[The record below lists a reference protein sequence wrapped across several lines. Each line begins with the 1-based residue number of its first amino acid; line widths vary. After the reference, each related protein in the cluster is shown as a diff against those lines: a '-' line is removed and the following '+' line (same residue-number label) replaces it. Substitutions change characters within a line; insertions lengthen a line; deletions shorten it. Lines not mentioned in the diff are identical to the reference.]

1 MLEYK
6 DISSYLSAHENFLL
20 VPHEDPD
27 GDTLGAALGLAI
39 AFKKAGK
46 NSRIFLPKPLSFG
59 LQFLQGPLDAM
70 GGGFVWSEM
79 PRDLSRIEQVIYFDC
94 ADTQLVQKSS
104 HLIGDGRFS
113 SINIDHHVDNKR
125 YADINFV
132 DPTCAST
139 TQVVYNIINT
149 MKIELDKDILLPL
162 YTGLVTDT
170 GSFAYSNTTEA
181 VFEMAATCLKYGVK
195 PYDVYRY
202 VYEEKPYE
210 VVALLGEMLTKIHI
224 EPNKKVAWVYVTQ
237 EILDRYSGTSSY
249 TEGVVNHLRSIRGI
263 EVAIVIRQSNTVLRV
278 SLRSKSDI
286 KVNQIAAQF
295 NGGGHEKASGCKIDL
310 NNTNPQRAIEY
321 FIGYVNDFVEKS
333 LAGGK

>member
-6 DISSYLSAHENFLL
+6 DISSFLIAHDNFLL

-27 GDTLGAALGLAI
+27 GDTLGAALGMAI
-39 AFKKAGK
+39 ALKKVKKASK
-46 NSRIFLPKPLSFG
+46 IFLPKPLSFG
-59 LQFLQGPLDAM
+59 LQFLQPVLDSM
-70 GGGFVWSEM
+70 GNSFTWSEL
-79 PRDLSRIEQVIYFDC
+79 PRDLSKIEQVIYFDC

-104 HLIGDGRFS
+104 HLIGDKRFS

-132 DPTCAST
+132 DPECAST

-170 GSFAYSNTTEA
+170 GNFAYSNVDEK
-181 VFEMAATCLKYGVK
+181 VFDMAKICLQYGVK
-195 PYDVYRY
+195 PYEVYRY

-210 VVALLGEMLTKIHI
+210 VVAMLGEMLTKINI

-237 EILDRYSGTSSY
+237 QILDKYSGTSSY
-249 TEGVVNHLRSIRGI
+249 TEGVVNHLRSIRGV
-263 EVAIVIRQSNTVLRV
+263 EVAIVIRQSNNVLRV
-278 SLRSKSDI
+278 SLRSKSSV
-286 KVNQIAAQF
+286 KVNQIANMF
-295 NGGGHEKASGCKIDL
+295 NGGGHEKAAGCKLDL
-310 NNTNPQRAIEY
+310 NSTNDKTAIEN
-321 FIGYVNDFVEKS
+321 FLKKVNEIVEQQLS
-333 LAGGK
+333 